1 MSGFD
6 ERYRSVLPTRAEMK
20 QAMANMR
27 RVVLED
33 LRRECEEVADA
44 VSDFFGI
51 PRKPSVV
58 DHYVPRDD
66 TMRRLVTPPKKRIR
80 VEITKPEALWIER
93 GWQRQGN
100 VWRGDYVVGDARWHG
115 HAEDVGGYFDFYIE
129 DPPHILKQHHCYVRK
144 RGKTYFVHF
153 APARPSSVS
162 VGISGVEYQ
171 LARALGISS
180 ATRSS

>member
-6 ERYRSVLPTRAEMK
+6 ERSRFVLPTRAEMK
-20 QAMANMR
+20 QAIANMR

-44 VSDFFGI
+44 VADFFGI
-51 PRKPSVV
+51 PRRPKVV
-58 DHYVPRDD
+58 DQYVPRDD
-66 TMRRLVTPPKKRIR
+66 AKRRLANPPQQRIC
-80 VEITKPEALWIER
+80 VDIAKPEALWIER
-93 GWQRQGN
+93 GWHQQGN
-100 VWRGDYVVGDARWHG
+100 VWHGEYVVGDARWHG

-129 DPPHILKQHHCYVRK
+129 DPPTILKQHHCYVRK

-171 LARALGISS
+171 LARALGISNS
-180 ATRSS
+180 TRSS